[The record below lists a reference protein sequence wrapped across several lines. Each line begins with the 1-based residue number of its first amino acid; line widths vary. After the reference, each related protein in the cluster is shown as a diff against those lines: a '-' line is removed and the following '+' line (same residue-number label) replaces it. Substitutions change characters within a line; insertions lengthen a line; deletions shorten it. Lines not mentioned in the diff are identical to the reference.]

1 MGLSPSKHAGSFYF
15 RALPDY
21 EYLQGTRTGCSPEGE
36 VQYPM
41 VIPAPF
47 CSDVF
52 LLSTLQPQTLKD
64 LRETPGL
71 PEKQGTVLGE
81 Y

>member
-1 MGLSPSKHAGSFYF
+1 MGLSPSKHPGSFYF
-15 RALPDY
+15 RALPND
-21 EYLQGTRTGCSPEGE
+21 EYLQDMRTGYSPEGE

-41 VIPAPF
+41 TLPAPF
-47 CSDVF
+47 CSDIF
-52 LLSTLQPQTLKD
+52 LLSNLQPQTLKD

-71 PEKQGTVLGE
+71 TEKQGTVLGE